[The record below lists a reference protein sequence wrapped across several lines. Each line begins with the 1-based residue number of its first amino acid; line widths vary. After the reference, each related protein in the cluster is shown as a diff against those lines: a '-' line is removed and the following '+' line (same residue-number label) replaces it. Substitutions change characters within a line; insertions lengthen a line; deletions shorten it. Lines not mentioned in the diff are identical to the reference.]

1 VQHTKCQYNLP
12 FHPDRKLTVDF
23 EGGRVSSDA
32 GLMLLY
38 AVDRSHGLSRG
49 LAACLKD
56 ERDSR
61 YVRHSIES
69 QTVQRT
75 LQIAAGY
82 EDGNDADSLRSDA
95 ALKSFCDGL
104 PETGPELASAAT
116 LCRLENS
123 VTWRSIWQ
131 VSEWLVSSY
140 AKKLRKSG
148 RKRIILDLDSTDDPT
163 HGQQEFSFY
172 HGYFRRHIYHPLLI
186 FDAETGDLIAAVL
199 RAGNRGAAA
208 RAVSVLR
215 RIIKILR
222 RQVGDDL
229 EMEIRGDC
237 GFATPDLYEYCES
250 DDELEYT
257 IGLPRNPRLERKV
270 EQLVEKA
277 QADFQSQGIKQRQ
290 FTEFTY
296 QANSWEIPRRVIAK
310 VEVHEP
316 GLNRR
321 FVVTNRTDLKAEV
334 LYDHYIQRGQTEN
347 YIKAFKNDLAA
358 DRLSCH
364 RFLANQFRLLLHAL
378 AYQLLLALRRY
389 LKGTAW
395 YKLEIETLRR
405 RVFKLG
411 ARIRETTR
419 RIWIHCSSAYSEQET
434 FFLVLQRI
442 CGPPG

>member
-1 VQHTKCQYNLP
+1 MKQTEYQYTLP

-23 EGGRVSSDA
+23 EGGRVTSDA

-38 AVDRSHGLSRG
+38 AVDRSHGLSHSF
-49 LAACLKD
+49 ASCLKD

-61 YVRHSIES
+61 YVRHAIGAL
-69 QTVQRT
+69 TAQRM

-95 ALKSFCDGL
+95 ALKSFCDRL
-104 PETGPELASAAT
+104 PETGEELASAAT

-123 VTWRSIWQ
+123 VDWRSIWRISKWFVQ
-131 VSEWLVSSY
+131 SY
-140 AKKLRKSG
+140 AKRLRKSG
-148 RKRIILDLDSTDDPT
+148 RRRIVLDLDSTDDPT

-172 HGYFRRHIYHPLLI
+172 HGYFRRHIYHPLLVL
-186 FDAETGDLIAAVL
+186 DAETGDLIAAVL

-215 RIIKILR
+215 RIVKILR
-222 RQVGDDL
+222 CWVGEKL
-229 EMEIRGDC
+229 EIEIRGDS
-237 GFATPDLYEYCES
+237 GFATPELYEYCES
-250 DDELEYT
+250 EGLDYT
-257 IGLPRNPRLERKV
+257 IGFSRNPRLEAAV
-270 EQLVEKA
+270 EELVEKA
-277 QADFQSQGIKQRQ
+277 RQDFEGQGVKQRQ
-290 FTEFTY
+290 FTEFFY
-296 QANSWEIPRRVIAK
+296 EANGWRRQRRMVAK

-321 FVVTNRTDLKAEV
+321 FVVTNRRDLEAEA
-334 LYDHYIQRGQTEN
+334 LYDHYTQRGQMEN
-347 YIKAFKNDLAA
+347 YIKALKNALAA

-364 RFLANQFRLLLHAL
+364 RFVANQFRLLLHAL

-389 LKGTAW
+389 LEGTPW
-395 YKLEIETLRR
+395 HKLEIETLRR

-419 RIWIHCSSAYSEQET
+419 RIWIHCSSSYPEQET
-434 FFLVLQRI
+434 FFLVLRRI

>member
-1 VQHTKCQYNLP
+1 MQQAKCQYTLP
-12 FHPDRKLTVDF
+12 FHSDRKLTIDF

-32 GLMLLY
+32 GLALLY
-38 AVDRSHGLSRG
+38 ALDRSQGLSRG
-49 LAACLKD
+49 FAGCLKD

-61 YVRHSIES
+61 YVRHSVES

-75 LQIAAGY
+75 LQIAARY

-123 VTWRSIWQ
+123 VNWRSIWRISQ
-131 VSEWLVSSY
+131 WLVCTY
-140 AKKLRKSG
+140 ARKLRKSG
-148 RKRIILDLDSTDDPT
+148 RRRIVLDLDSTDDPT

-172 HGYFRRHIYHPLLI
+172 HGYFGRHIYHPLLV

-215 RIIKILR
+215 RIIQLLR
-222 RQVGDDL
+222 QKVSTNL
-229 EMEIRGDC
+229 EIEIRGDC

-250 DDELEYT
+250 EGLQFT
-257 IGLPRNPRLERKV
+257 IGLPRNPRLEREV
-270 EQLVEKA
+270 EPLVEKT
-277 QADFQSQGIKQRQ
+277 QSDFQVQGIKQRQ

-296 QANSWEIPRRVIAK
+296 QADSWEKARRVIAK

-321 FVVTNRTDLKAEV
+321 FVVTNRSDLDAQS
-334 LYDHYIQRGQTEN
+334 L
-347 YIKAFKNDLAA
+347 
-358 DRLSCH
+358 
-364 RFLANQFRLLLHAL
+364 
-378 AYQLLLALRRY
+378 
-389 LKGTAW
+389 
-395 YKLEIETLRR
+395 
-405 RVFKLG
+405 
-411 ARIRETTR
+411 
-419 RIWIHCSSAYSEQET
+419 
-434 FFLVLQRI
+434 
-442 CGPPG
+442 

>member
-1 VQHTKCQYNLP
+1 MKQANCQYTLP

-23 EGGRVSSDA
+23 QGGRVSSDA

-49 LAACLKD
+49 LAGCLKD
-56 ERDSR
+56 GRDSR
-61 YVRHSIES
+61 YVQHSVERL
-69 QTVQRT
+69 TAQRV
-75 LQIAAGY
+75 LQISAGY

-95 ALKSFCDGL
+95 ALKSFCERL
-104 PETGPELASAAT
+104 PETGPELASGAT

-123 VTWRSIWQ
+123 VDWGSIWRI
-131 VSEWLVSSY
+131 SEWLVRSY
-140 AKKLRKSG
+140 ARRLRRSG
-148 RKRIILDLDSTDDPT
+148 RRRIVLDLDATDDPT

-172 HGYFRRHIYHPLLI
+172 HGYFGQHIYHPLLV

-215 RIIKILR
+215 RIVKILR
-222 RQVGDDL
+222 RRVGTHL
-229 EMEIRGDC
+229 QIEIRGDC
-237 GFATPDLYEYCES
+237 GFATPQLYRYCES
-250 DDELEYT
+250 EGLQYT
-257 IGLPRNPRLERKV
+257 IGFPRNPRLEKAVQGR
-270 EQLVEKA
+270 VEKA
-277 QADFQSQGIKQRQ
+277 QEDFHREGVQQRQ
-290 FTEFTY
+290 FSEFAY
-296 QANSWEIPRRVIAK
+296 QAHSWEQPRRMVAK
-310 VEVHEP
+310 VEVQEA

-321 FVVTNRTDLKAEV
+321 FVVTNRRDLQPQA
-334 LYDHYIQRGQTEN
+334 LYDHYVQRGQTEN
-347 YIKAFKNDLAA
+347 YIKALKNALSA

-364 RFLANQFRLLLHAL
+364 RFRANQFRLLLHGL

-389 LKGTAW
+389 LEGTPW
-395 YKLEIETLRR
+395 QNLEIETLRR

-419 RIWIHCSSAYSEQET
+419 RIWIHCSSSYPEQDT
-434 FFLVLQRI
+434 FFLVLRRI